1 MLDEFCLSE
10 LPTAAVVKLPTAAVG
25 SRDKY
30 QGHVD
35 NLPTYLCTNSAMA
48 DHAESDS
55 DRPRS
60 AESTNSGQ
68 TASKSVGPQKLLE
81 AVERVYKQF
90 NPAQVTL
97 DTHVDASIEQMQ
109 VANSIDET
117 FIRQVV
123 YGVIRYRQLLGSTMD
138 SFYHYNGGT
147 ALRED
152 MDMYKIF
159 GYLTIFRFEEL
170 GHSNMKRLVDAKEP
184 QKMVV
189 FFRYLFDEQALQGAL
204 RDDWLKLYDKEFV
217 DGIVK
222 QLLALRPQMT
232 AMLDSLEERV
242 YFTRRRLEDKEATA
256 SGAASDTS
264 KHSFNARRAPTT
276 QQPFNL
282 SEPRPK
288 PLPVPPPAPKPFK
301 PKLSPPPRDGPT
313 KEELALQAAKE
324 ANRKKLERQ
333 WAKASPFRLRC
344 SERPTNID
352 KIRTEIEMDLARQL
366 TFRPP
371 KPNPVPAPPSA
382 TVKLNTA
389 AILREDALY
398 RKKQAEE
405 AADLQRYEAELH
417 DASKFKA
424 WKAAMLNMD
433 EAARAAEVEARRIA
447 MAAVQEAAIKARAA
461 QVEENQELGRLLKAQ
476 SKALE
481 EAKEREVREEVASK
495 QARRAQVIEA
505 RAGVAQAAERLAADK
520 RATAEEERKK
530 QAADAKAM
538 MEAQLKDIAEKRDII
553 MQLRALEKAP
563 QQRVVEFD
571 PTDMPDHGLLESM
584 PLVELRERLLVAKR
598 RAKEE
603 EERKRAQNLAE
614 RQEREAALL
623 DKVANIQRVR
633 KVAAAQ
639 AQLRRNST
647 TAEAAA
653 TQASLLTKHESGVL
667 ELNAKLEAKRAAT
680 AAEAARI
687 AAETKRIRFEQM
699 QQAAGALALE
709 ENKFRELRQGAQR
722 EAVARQVGKFV
733 DTTLLD
739 STKAKAQAM
748 RLTVLKQ
755 AASSKRDFLREYEER
770 LTQAKR
776 GEVLTNMIMQRGLV
790 QRALGSCQN
799 RVSLHRLPTTGPR
812 LRESPSRPASRD
824 GETSDEINS
833 RRLSESEAVAARV
846 EYVEDVSSLH
856 AVLDATR
863 DMLVVLDVSSHPLVR
878 YAASAGA
885 ACGEALEMI
894 LVLCS
899 VAVPPSG
906 PPPPPAGQ
914 AQQNRIQGETLCETG
929 FDEPELH
936 WKGDQRLVA
945 AKQQAACENVRH
957 TFARVARECPDVK
970 FLEIDVEDGP
980 GGDAVKAQLG
990 VKVLPTIQP
999 ASLQVV
1005 LMLALSPPLPQFYKN
1020 RQLLWQQ
1027 QGYMGLEAQLGE
1039 GVLYYDGSAAN
1050 GVHVNDH
1057 VADLVTR
1064 QALHQFV
1071 AQGLDDASLRVVN
1084 VATRICQPCIKV
1096 FPAVLALARNF
1107 QGLVQ
1112 FARFLGDESDEAEE
1126 VMHELGIVEVPTF
1139 IFYRQV
1145 PRGVRAVEAGESGH
1159 GQEVGRHVGSSR
1171 ADLIGKVLE
1180 LQSAA
1185 GMAVPEPLGV
1195 KPRGSRSRRAAY
1207 RP

>member
-1 MLDEFCLSE
+1 
-10 LPTAAVVKLPTAAVG
+10 
-25 SRDKY
+25 
-30 QGHVD
+30 
-35 NLPTYLCTNSAMA
+35 MA

-123 YGVIRYRQLLGSTMD
+123 YGVIRYRQLLGSIMD

-242 YFTRRRLEDKEATA
+242 YFTRRRLEDKEATT

-301 PKLSPPPRDGPT
+301 PKPSPPPRDGPT

-755 AASSKRDFLREYEER
+755 AASSKRDFLRDYEER

-776 GEVLTNMIMQRGLV
+776 G
-790 QRALGSCQN
+790 
-799 RVSLHRLPTTGPR
+799 
-812 LRESPSRPASRD
+812 
-824 GETSDEINS
+824 
-833 RRLSESEAVAARV
+833 
-846 EYVEDVSSLH
+846 
-856 AVLDATR
+856 
-863 DMLVVLDVSSHPLVR
+863 
-878 YAASAGA
+878 
-885 ACGEALEMI
+885 
-894 LVLCS
+894 
-899 VAVPPSG
+899 
-906 PPPPPAGQ
+906 
-914 AQQNRIQGETLCETG
+914 
-929 FDEPELH
+929 
-936 WKGDQRLVA
+936 
-945 AKQQAACENVRH
+945 
-957 TFARVARECPDVK
+957 
-970 FLEIDVEDGP
+970 
-980 GGDAVKAQLG
+980 
-990 VKVLPTIQP
+990 
-999 ASLQVV
+999 
-1005 LMLALSPPLPQFYKN
+1005 
-1020 RQLLWQQ
+1020 
-1027 QGYMGLEAQLGE
+1027 
-1039 GVLYYDGSAAN
+1039 
-1050 GVHVNDH
+1050 
-1057 VADLVTR
+1057 
-1064 QALHQFV
+1064 
-1071 AQGLDDASLRVVN
+1071 
-1084 VATRICQPCIKV
+1084 
-1096 FPAVLALARNF
+1096 
-1107 QGLVQ
+1107 
-1112 FARFLGDESDEAEE
+1112 
-1126 VMHELGIVEVPTF
+1126 
-1139 IFYRQV
+1139 
-1145 PRGVRAVEAGESGH
+1145 
-1159 GQEVGRHVGSSR
+1159 
-1171 ADLIGKVLE
+1171 
-1180 LQSAA
+1180 
-1185 GMAVPEPLGV
+1185 
-1195 KPRGSRSRRAAY
+1195 
-1207 RP
+1207 